1 MQPTPALLKRF
12 RKLPLT
18 TKDIKK
24 GFYKGTGSGSM
35 GQHTKYGGYVIDW
48 NKVRTYVV
56 PAGLDTFKLTPFVT
70 KKIIATKGRYEGY
83 PKGPRSPDLYLDR
96 WKAENGLD

>member
-1 MQPTPALLKRF
+1 MQPTQALLKRY

-35 GQHTKYGGYVIDW
+35 GRHTRFGGYIIDW
-48 NKVRTYVV
+48 KKVRTYVV
-56 PAGLDTFKLTPFVT
+56 PEGLDTFKVCSNHIQFFFLMC
-70 KKIIATKGRYEGY
+70 
-83 PKGPRSPDLYLDR
+83 LDI
-96 WKAENGLD
+96 N